1 MRPHLTTILL
11 GREAE
16 TSFTT
21 SLDSDTASSA
31 RPTSVSGVL
40 EVLRGAEWLEK
51 AATWVLLILQ
61 LKHRYCSSVTM
72 FIFHSESGAVAM
84 SPAAPGNNLMGENSH
99 LWFQLKI

>member
-21 SLDSDTASSA
+21 SLDSDTASSLSS
-31 RPTSVSGVL
+31 PLSPSVSGVL

-72 FIFHSESGAVAM
+72 FIFHSE
-84 SPAAPGNNLMGENSH
+84 
-99 LWFQLKI
+99 LKRVVLLP

>member
-21 SLDSDTASSA
+21 SLDSDTASSLSSSS
-31 RPTSVSGVL
+31 TSVSGVL

-51 AATWVLLILQ
+51 AATWVLILQ
-61 LKHRYCSSVTM
+61 SKHRYCSSVTM
-72 FIFHSESGAVAM
+72 FIFH
-84 SPAAPGNNLMGENSH
+84 
-99 LWFQLKI
+99 

>member
-1 MRPHLTTILL
+1 MFTVHPVLPSLCPHLTTILL

-21 SLDSDTASSA
+21 SLDSDTASSLSS
-31 RPTSVSGVL
+31 PLSPSVSGVL

-61 LKHRYCSSVTM
+61 LKHRYCC
-72 FIFHSESGAVAM
+72 HG
-84 SPAAPGNNLMGENSH
+84 GNNSVGENSH
-99 LWFQLKI
+99 LWFQLNI

>member
-21 SLDSDTASSA
+21 SLDSDTASSLS
-31 RPTSVSGVL
+31 TSVSGVL

-61 LKHRYCSSVTM
+61 LKHRY
-72 FIFHSESGAVAM
+72 I
-84 SPAAPGNNLMGENSH
+84 SPAAPGNNSMGENSH
-99 LWFQLKI
+99 LWFQLNI

>member
-21 SLDSDTASSA
+21 SLDSDTASSLSS
-31 RPTSVSGVL
+31 PLSTSVSGVL

-61 LKHRYCSSVTM
+61 LKHRY
-72 FIFHSESGAVAM
+72 M
-84 SPAAPGNNLMGENSH
+84 SPAAPGNNLWG
-99 LWFQLKI
+99 KIHIFGSN

>member
-21 SLDSDTASSA
+21 SLDSDTASSLSSHLS
-31 RPTSVSGVL
+31 PSVSGVL

-72 FIFHSESGAVAM
+72 FIFHSE
-84 SPAAPGNNLMGENSH
+84 
-99 LWFQLKI
+99 LKRVVLLP